1 MPKKKRKSSL
11 GRLTANAKNKQ
22 KTRFNE
28 DDQTYSQRLDVEKER
43 HFIERKK
50 EKFEHRDQR
59 LAVRRYKE
67 NLKSTTILKEHQKT
81 VKNTSPVVS
90 QVVSQVV
97 SRTRGALK
105 RKALNGKDIFHP
117 SKKLKEVIKL

>member
-1 MPKKKRKSSL
+1 MLIKVHGIKMPKKKRKSSL

-50 EKFEHRDQR
+50 KKFEHRDQR

-67 NLKSTTILKEHQKT
+67 NLKSR
-81 VKNTSPVVS
+81 TS
-90 QVVSQVV
+90 
-97 SRTRGALK
+97 
-105 RKALNGKDIFHP
+105 
-117 SKKLKEVIKL
+117 